1 MKQKQ
6 HKPEKN
12 EDNKSTL
19 AREEQASNDNLSP
32 LEETLEVK
40 ADESVPAEKDCAENN
55 TGETAENTAAVLLRI
70 SFSMRRGFAPLPP
83 MR

>member
-12 EDNKSTL
+12 EDNKSSL

-40 ADESVPAEKDCAENN
+40 ADESVPRRKR
-55 TGETAENTAAVLLRI
+55 LR
-70 SFSMRRGFAPLPP
+70 
-83 MR
+83 